1 MKRIEA
7 INKLKNFLVRINDV
21 KLSKILG
28 LTYFSDAYSD
38 HLNKRKTF
46 DIEHVCALYKEN
58 NVKEKDIITLCK
70 ICDFLNRN
78 LKQYM
83 PIIKQ
88 QTFDLAYYYSSKYDT
103 NGEEHCLIVKS
114 NFIDLDKL
122 IVNKLSNILKYK
134 KITEEKDILEK
145 CYIVNVDFVK
155 GSEIF
160 DYLTNVYKE
169 KCFVGS
175 EDELDK
181 LVDLFENVSKK
192 FSDLSENYFIV
203 NSIELIVSLLPKDIR
218 NINLINL
225 TRDKKVLDF
234 FKNNNLT
241 KLYHLNKIKY
251 QNTDIN
257 DLKKIADILESK
269 SFCSPKY
276 LQNNLLSTLRDKEQ
290 KYAELRYKQ
299 KMKYKE
305 IGEVVGVTRAGAQ
318 SALSKI
324 EEHLKTTY
332 RYQKLCEIFNQI
344 LLFRD
349 NDYFISK
356 EIFENLGIWT
366 NLIVENLGLQEYKGS
381 NLYIIE
387 NKLQLVDINYQG
399 NIKDADDYEF
409 DFIKKL
415 PTIIKKKEL
424 NKFIDAIVENS
435 EKFITRKDIKTII
448 YLNYIDY
455 NTIISRNKLNISY
468 FLKEILQTYYPN
480 GLDVYDDKNLQ
491 KIRQL
496 LLDLFKCPIQDY
508 SDRYII
514 SRICQLSTLIGRGIW
529 KYNPEQIELSDDL
542 KLKIN
547 QYINNYPISA
557 IPIKS
562 VFDKFEEE
570 LIEYGIDNK
579 YAFQGILKKY
589 INPEFKTTKD
599 YIYTDDSQTFVEI
612 IASFI
617 KNSKDLVTKELLEKE
632 FPGFSVGTMQRV
644 INTSSVVNMNG
655 YYASIDNFHFSQDE
669 ISQLKTELE
678 MIVQDEEVHNTKNIF
693 YRFKVKFNGLFNRI
707 GINHYLQLYYIL
719 NKLFD
724 DDFEFLRPFIAKKGI
739 EIQDKETQL
748 VELIVQ
754 EGKVSIE
761 QLRDLS
767 NKIGYFMESIMDFV
781 IRNNDELVF
790 LDDKTIV
797 ATNKIEIDEEKMA
810 QIDNILDNC
819 MLYYD
824 YKYLDELV
832 KNEEISKIF
841 PKTNKWFLYSIITAY
856 SVKYKIFRTSNVMS
870 RTELLIVKENYDE
883 KQIKDLIKEKSS
895 YIDLEDILDIEDLE

>member
-1 MKRIEA
+1 M
-7 INKLKNFLVRINDV
+7 
-21 KLSKILG
+21 
-28 LTYFSDAYSD
+28 
-38 HLNKRKTF
+38 
-46 DIEHVCALYKEN
+46 
-58 NVKEKDIITLCK
+58 
-70 ICDFLNRN
+70 
-78 LKQYM
+78 
-83 PIIKQ
+83 
-88 QTFDLAYYYSSKYDT
+88 
-103 NGEEHCLIVKS
+103 
-114 NFIDLDKL
+114 
-122 IVNKLSNILKYK
+122 
-134 KITEEKDILEK
+134 
-145 CYIVNVDFVK
+145 
-155 GSEIF
+155 
-160 DYLTNVYKE
+160 
-169 KCFVGS
+169 
-175 EDELDK
+175 
-181 LVDLFENVSKK
+181 
-192 FSDLSENYFIV
+192 
-203 NSIELIVSLLPKDIR
+203 
-218 NINLINL
+218 
-225 TRDKKVLDF
+225 
-234 FKNNNLT
+234 
-241 KLYHLNKIKY
+241 
-251 QNTDIN
+251 
-257 DLKKIADILESK
+257 
-269 SFCSPKY
+269 
-276 LQNNLLSTLRDKEQ
+276 
-290 KYAELRYKQ
+290 
-299 KMKYKE
+299 
-305 IGEVVGVTRAGAQ
+305 
-318 SALSKI
+318 
-324 EEHLKTTY
+324 
-332 RYQKLCEIFNQI
+332 
-344 LLFRD
+344 
-349 NDYFISK
+349 
-356 EIFENLGIWT
+356 
-366 NLIVENLGLQEYKGS
+366 
-381 NLYIIE
+381 
-387 NKLQLVDINYQG
+387 
-399 NIKDADDYEF
+399 
-409 DFIKKL
+409 
-415 PTIIKKKEL
+415 
-424 NKFIDAIVENS
+424 
-435 EKFITRKDIKTII
+435 
-448 YLNYIDY
+448 NYIDY

-797 ATNKIEIDEEKMA
+797 ATNKIDIDEEKMA

-841 PKTNKWFLYSIITAY
+841 PKTNKWFLYIIITAY